1 MNISYPSNI
10 MEEELKKE
18 ICRVMKRLFNRGLIS
33 ALSGNVSARLSG
45 AGEFWITPSGVFKGE
60 LKPKDLV
67 KVDLNGNVI
76 EGTLKPSI
84 ETQFHAAIYWRRS
97 DVNAI
102 VHTHNPIT
110 TALALA
116 GIEIKPATIE
126 AAIILGK
133 VKVVSW
139 ALPGTRDL
147 ANLVSENITD
157 VKALILMNHG
167 VIGVGR
173 NLLEAEA
180 IVEALE
186 EAAMVQFI
194 ASLFTRN
201 IPLIPENDIASIKK
215 LYG

>member
-33 ALSGNVSARLSG
+33 ALSGNVSARLSR
-45 AGEFWITPSGVFKGE
+45 AGEFWITPSGVFKGK

-76 EGTLKPSI
+76 KGTLKPSI
-84 ETQFHAAIYWRRS
+84 ETQFHAAIYGRRD

-157 VKALILMNHG
+157 VKALILMNNG

-186 EAAMVQFI
+186 EAAMVQFVT
-194 ASLFTRN
+194 SLFTRN